1 VGRKRERK
9 VYMRRFWLR
18 FFTGSVLVAALSAA
32 AILGFAGGGQ
42 AASPNICATPTNPTT
57 GVYAS
62 CVTQL
67 VLPHKVNFG
76 GFSQSVVRFKNE
88 GASTA
93 SHVSLQT
100 AFSSGVRI
108 DAIRL
113 LLNDVVQSTGSCAF
127 TPASTSLPANG
138 VTLVKCTDFA
148 NFAPGNTG
156 KLVVRFSFPNA
167 TTSTDVTVTSAA
179 LYAESGNDNAG
190 GPNSTRNDQQRAKPE
205 TVTFVPAGEPAS
217 GSCTSAG
224 GSFTDGNALQTTTI
238 FYNTTTDASLL
249 CTPAD
254 AGVDTTTVAG
264 QTFVSFVELVAQ
276 SGPGYANVFIDFTPV
291 PAGTTIKK
299 LVLKE
304 ALPPLFDFSTS
315 IIVPPCD
322 PSGLPPSA
330 GTPPALGPPQV
341 NDSCVFDRVSLPKG
355 GGRLILHV
363 IGGTVDPRY
372 VG

>member
-1 VGRKRERK
+1 
-9 VYMRRFWLR
+9 MRRIWLR
-18 FFTGSVLVAALSAA
+18 FFTGGVLVAALCTA
-32 AILGFAGGGQ
+32 AILGFAGGGR
-42 AASPNICATPTNPTT
+42 AASPNICATPTNLST

-88 GASTA
+88 GGSTA

-100 AFSSGVRI
+100 AFSRGVRI

-113 LLNDVVQSTGSCAF
+113 LFNGVVQSTGSC
-127 TPASTSLPANG
+127 TPTSFPANG

-167 TTSTDVTVTSAA
+167 TTDPVDVTVTSSA
-179 LYAESGNDNAG
+179 LYAESGSDNPG
-190 GPNSTRNDQQRAKPE
+190 GPNSTKNDQQPAKPE

-238 FYNTTTDASLL
+238 FYNTTTDGSLL

-276 SGPGYANVFIDFTPV
+276 SGPGYATVFIDFTPM
-291 PAGTTIKK
+291 PANTTIRK

-315 IIVPPCD
+315 IVVPPCD
-322 PSGLPPSA
+322 SSALPPNA

>member
-1 VGRKRERK
+1 
-9 VYMRRFWLR
+9 MRRLWLR
-18 FFTGSVLVAALSAA
+18 FFTGGVLVSALCAA
-32 AILGFAGGGQ
+32 AILGLADGGR
-42 AASPNICATPTNPTT
+42 AASPNICATSTNLTT

-88 GASTA
+88 GVSSA

-100 AFSSGVRI
+100 AFSTSVTI
-108 DAIRL
+108 EAIRL
-113 LLNDVVQSTGSCAF
+113 LFNGVVQSTSSC
-127 TPASTSLPANG
+127 TPTSFPAAG

-156 KLVVRFSFPNA
+156 KLVVRFSLPNV
-167 TTSTDVTVTSAA
+167 TTDPAAVTVTSTA
-179 LYAESGNDNAG
+179 LYAESGNDNQNPG
-190 GPNSTRNDQQRAKPE
+190 GPNSTKNDQQQAKPE

-224 GSFTDGNALQTTTI
+224 GTFTDGNALQSTTI
-238 FYNTTTDASLL
+238 FYNTTTDGSLL
-249 CTPAD
+249 CTPAGS
-254 AGVDTTTVAG
+254 GVDTTPVAG
-264 QTFVSFVELVAQ
+264 LQTFVSFVELVAQ
-276 SGPGYANVFIDFTPV
+276 GGTGYATVFVDFTPM
-291 PAGTTIKK
+291 PPNTTVKK
-299 LVLKE
+299 IVLKE

-315 IIVPPCD
+315 IVVDPCNS
-322 PSGLPPSA
+322 SGLPQDA

-372 VG
+372 GS